1 MDKYAFFL
9 FTTNFM
15 PERAF
20 LLLMEETSSILF
32 KIEQECMCV
41 GFEPLMRSHTN
52 EENVGKTNILRKD
65 LCYNINHHKSLL
77 IIYIY

>member
-32 KIEQECMCV
+32 IIEQECMCV
-41 GFEPLMRSHTN
+41 GFEPLMRSQEFIQTKKMK
-52 EENVGKTNILRKD
+52 EKQIFCVV
-65 LCYNINHHKSLL
+65 
-77 IIYIY
+77 IYVIT